1 MTVDAT
7 QCDDIR
13 GLAAGLALD
22 VVDEDEER
30 RVREHVARCPGCADE
45 LDRMR
50 EAAAVLGSA
59 PPQLDPPPALRGR
72 LLAAARAERP
82 DGRATRPLGLVGPRA
97 VRRPRVTPAW
107 AAIAAA
113 ILVSVGSLAW
123 AASLQRQVA
132 QLSAEAEAARA
143 KADRYDRVVQV
154 LESSQLAVRPLEPVA
169 QTVQARGTVY
179 LDPASG
185 SGMLMVHDLPP
196 PPPGYGWQLWFVRGS
211 ERMSGG
217 MLWTDPNGTGYA
229 LIRCP
234 KDLQTYDSLGLT
246 QEPSTGSAWPT
257 SPRVMGTKL

>member
-1 MTVDAT
+1 MTIHAAE
-7 QCDDIR
+7 CDDIR

-22 VVDEDEER
+22 VLDEDEQR
-30 RVREHVARCPGCADE
+30 RVLEHVARCPECADA

-59 PPQLDPPPALRGR
+59 PPQVDPPPALRDR
-72 LLAAARAERP
+72 LLAAARAARP
-82 DGRATRPLGLVGPRA
+82 DGRPVQPIGPVGPRA
-97 VRRPRVTPAW
+97 LRRPRVTPAW

-113 ILVSVGSLAW
+113 IVVSVGSLAW

-143 KADRYDRVVQV
+143 KAERYDRVVQV
-154 LESSQLAVRPLEPVA
+154 LESNQLSVRPLEPVA
-169 QTVQARGTVY
+169 QTVHARGTVY

-217 MLWTDPNGTGYA
+217 MLWTDANGTGYA

-257 SPRVMGTKL
+257 SPRILGTAL